1 MLLNPMPCSFINER
15 AACAALL
22 KTSAPHFLFF
32 LPLVKLLG
40 SLVFFVSQN
49 SSATVIDAQTLIV
62 HQHSGGEF

>member
-15 AACAALL
+15 SACAALL